1 MKIFWEIHGYPLDL
15 EIFSGIIMMSGLYQ
29 YGNKRC
35 IVGNYMGTIFA
46 FINYSTLMPKFM
58 QSTRLFQYKAC
69 IPASFSTA
77 EIFVDE
83 MLAITS
89 SINHE
94 SEDTDFLA
102 DSHCSMKLQKLE

>member
-1 MKIFWEIHGYPLDL
+1 
-15 EIFSGIIMMSGLYQ
+15 MSGLYQ
-29 YGNKRC
+29 YGNKRG

-69 IPASFSTA
+69 IPASFSAA

-83 MLAITS
+83 MLLPITS
-89 SINHE
+89 FINHQ
-94 SEDTDFLA
+94 SADTDFLA
-102 DSHCSMKLQKLE
+102 DSHCSMKLQKLEQNARQYFLRF

>member
-1 MKIFWEIHGYPLDL
+1 MEITCYPLDL
-15 EIFSGIIMMSGLYQ
+15 EIFLGLIMMSGLYQ
-29 YGNKRC
+29 YGNKQG

-69 IPASFSTA
+69 IPASFSAA

-83 MLAITS
+83 VLLPITS

-94 SEDTDFLA
+94 SADTDFLA